1 MSETPVHE
9 PVRNRAALWWLIVIG
24 LVEGLSTVLLF
35 FVAMP
40 LKYGPT
46 DLPIVVSIVGP
57 VHGVLFI
64 GYVVAILVVRREI
77 PLSRAMFWWCLV
89 GSVVP
94 LVPFF
99 LDVPLY
105 RRYRASLNSNE
116 VSGTS

>member
-1 MSETPVHE
+1 MDVTPPHE
-9 PVRNRAALWWLIVIG
+9 PVRNRTALWWLIVIG

-57 VHGVLFI
+57 IHGVLFI
-64 GYVVAILVVRREI
+64 GYVVAILVVKNEI

-94 LVPFF
+94 LVTFF
-99 LDVPLY
+99 LDVPLC
-105 RRYRASLNSNE
+105 RRYKAA
-116 VSGTS
+116 